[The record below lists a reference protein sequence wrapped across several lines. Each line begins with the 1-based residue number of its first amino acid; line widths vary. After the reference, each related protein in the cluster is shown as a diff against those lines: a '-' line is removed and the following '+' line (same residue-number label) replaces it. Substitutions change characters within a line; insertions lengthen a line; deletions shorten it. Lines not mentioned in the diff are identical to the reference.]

1 MQCQQR
7 WLNCRSTNNNM
18 PDFQAILEH
27 IYQDAVIASD
37 KGTVASYIPELAH
50 IDKNNFGIHLRT
62 SDGNDYGVGNYN
74 KPFSIQSISK
84 VLALS
89 KAIALIGE
97 GTWKRIDVEPSGH
110 PFNQLALL
118 EIENGIPRNPL
129 INSGAIVIADILI
142 SNLKNPKEDFLNYV
156 RDLTGDETIN
166 FNKDVA
172 HSEKVTGFKNYATA
186 NLLKS
191 FNNLNNPVEDVL
203 DFYFHQC
210 AIEMTCQQLTKAF
223 FFLANKGICMLNKT
237 RLTKSQAKRINALML
252 TCGFYDEAGEF
263 AFEVGLPGKSG
274 VGGGIVAL
282 LPGHFVITTWAPG
295 LNKKGNS
302 KLGMLTLE
310 QFTSKT
316 KLSIF

>member
-1 MQCQQR
+1 M
-7 WLNCRSTNNNM
+7 L
-18 PDFQAILEH
+18 DYQAILET
-27 IYQDAVIASD
+27 IYHDTRRVDD
-37 KGTVASYIPELAH
+37 KGTVASYIPELALV
-50 IDKNNFGIHLRT
+50 KKSCFGIHLRT
-62 SDGNDYGVGNYN
+62 SNGKEYGVGDFN

-89 KAIALIGE
+89 KAMALIGE
-97 GTWKRIDVEPSGH
+97 DIWKRVDVEPSGN
-110 PFNQLALL
+110 PFNYLSLL

-129 INSGAIVIADILI
+129 INSGAIVIADILV

-156 RDLTGDETIN
+156 RDITGEKTIH

-172 HSEKVTGFKNYATA
+172 LSEKITGFKNYATA

-191 FNNLNNPVEDVL
+191 FKNLVNPVDDVL

-210 AIEMTCQQLTKAF
+210 SIEMTCSQLSKAF
-223 FFLANKGICMLNKT
+223 YLFANQGKCLQNKLHIT
-237 RLTKSQAKRINALML
+237 EQQVKRINALML

-282 LPGHFVITTWAPG
+282 LPEKFVITTWSPG

-302 KLGMLTLE
+302 KLGMLALE
-310 QFTSKT
+310 QFTTKT

>member
-1 MQCQQR
+1 
-7 WLNCRSTNNNM
+7 M
-18 PDFQAILEH
+18 PDFQVILES
-27 IYQDAVIASD
+27 IYQDAINASD
-37 KGTVASYIPELAH
+37 KGIVASYIPELEH

-62 SDGNDYGVGNYN
+62 SDGKSYGIGDY
-74 KPFSIQSISK
+74 KKRFSIQSISK

-89 KAIALIGE
+89 KAMELIGE
-97 GTWKRIDVEPSGH
+97 AIWERIDVEPSGH
-110 PFNQLALL
+110 KFNQLALL

-129 INSGAIVIADILI
+129 INSGAIVIADILV
-142 SNLKNPKEDFLNYV
+142 SNLKNPKEDFLSYL
-156 RDLTGDETIN
+156 RDLTGDNTIC

-172 HSEKVTGFKNYATA
+172 LSEKLTGFKNYAAA

-191 FNNLNNPVEDVL
+191 FKNLQNPVDEVL

-210 AIEMTCQQLTKAF
+210 SIEMSCSQLSNVF
-223 FFLANKGICMLNKT
+223 YLFANNGRCLQDKLHITDG
-237 RLTKSQAKRINALML
+237 QVKRVNALML

-282 LPGHFVITTWAPG
+282 LPDKFVISTWSPG

-302 KLGMLTLE
+302 KLGMLALAK
-310 QFTSKT
+310 FTTKT